1 MGKLLINRN
10 RGQRVR
16 LGVAEGHDPAELIR
30 QLMTEGI
37 WIEGEWV
44 EARGQFRLVI
54 EAPDGVQ
61 VLREELLANVR

>member
-16 LGVAEGHDPAELIR
+16 LGIAAGDPAELIR
-30 QLMTEGI
+30 QLLTEGI
-37 WIEGEWV
+37 WIQGEWV
-44 EARGQFRLVI
+44 ESRGQFRLVI

-61 VLREELLANVR
+61 VLREELLTEVR